1 MLFHRIRYYSS
12 IYVLTLGACE
22 KTIQYLC
29 DTVPGFK
36 MEKVDLDYPVSDDE
50 IVKLTETTLKLKKNI
65 KLILMDAI
73 SSLPGVRFPWEE
85 ICHLCRQHKIYSL
98 VDAAHAITQIPVDVT
113 TSQPDFFVSNL
124 HKWSYV
130 PRGCAIL
137 YVRHPLQRLV
147 HSLPIGHGYV
157 SSSLPYIVSP
167 VRTSPEGVWVTEHE
181 WAGTID
187 WSGYLSVDASFE
199 FIEKC
204 GGVEKIREYCH
215 GLAVNGGS
223 RVAEI
228 LGTEVL
234 QCPTTEYT
242 ANMINVRLPLDVP
255 DESETHTEE
264 MAAQREALF
273 DNLFEKD
280 CIPYPYILSRRGNKE
295 WWCRFS
301 AQIYLDMDDFVR
313 GAEILK
319 DICIK
324 LQKMNFSEIV
334 RKQNDEVIVE
344 EMGNI
349 ALGAE
354 ATT

>member
-1 MLFHRIRYYSS
+1 
-12 IYVLTLGACE
+12 
-22 KTIQYLC
+22 
-29 DTVPGFK
+29 
-36 MEKVDLDYPVSDDE
+36 MEKVELDYPVSDDE
-50 IVKLTETTLKLKKNI
+50 IIKLTETALKLNKNI

-85 ICHLCRQHKIYSL
+85 ICYLCRQHKIYSL

-113 TSQPDFFVSNL
+113 ISQPDFFVSNL

-130 PRGCAIL
+130 PRGCAVL
-137 YVRHPLQRLV
+137 YVQRPLQRLV

-157 SSSLPYIVSP
+157 SSTLPFIKSP

-181 WAGTID
+181 WTGTID
-187 WSGYLSVDASFE
+187 WSGYLSVDAAFK

-204 GGVEKIREYCH
+204 GGAEKIREYCH
-215 GLAVNGGS
+215 GLAINGGT

-234 QCPTTEYT
+234 QCSTTEYT

-255 DESETHTEE
+255 EESETLTEE
-264 MAAQREALF
+264 IAAQSEAF
-273 DNLFEKD
+273 FANLFEMD
-280 CIPYPYILSRRGNKE
+280 CIPYPYIMSRHGNKE

-301 AQIYLDMDDFVR
+301 AQIYLDMNDFVR
-313 GAEILK
+313 AAEILK

-334 RKQNDEVIVE
+334 RKQNDETIAN
-344 EMGNI
+344 EMGNST
-349 ALGAE
+349 LNPE